1 MDGSENS
8 APGNTCQGSS
18 VPEDNKT
25 LGDRKHCTSC
35 DAPVKGH
42 FGPCGP
48 AKCIVG
54 LLNKC
59 SSRVE
64 LLEKEAASSK
74 EQYEE
79 LVKLSSKRQ
88 DSLLEVIAALQDEV
102 EELRSRLSGKA
113 TTSSCEVESSSS
125 PSTKAEKF
133 RAPTLSQD
141 NVDKETPT
149 LDKHMQIRSGEESM
163 EVKQS
168 PEKPPGV
175 SSSLSPSPSSP
186 SSPVPAV
193 ATTKSDRS
201 VSTLEGVHSAPST
214 AVESEISRSNE
225 PEDASP
231 WIAAESRKQARK
243 KQQRKNVSYRQA
255 VSSNLDQHRP
265 RLSRGLRGAQK
276 APVKVFHLSGIDL
289 DCTADDVLTYCREKG
304 VLATACYLLPRR
316 VRHSTQIAKL
326 FASSADVQKPE
337 FWPDF
342 VSCRP
347 WLDTPPEKARRGGTV
362 KNEARNTSGDS
373 ATVATENQLQ

>member
-18 VPEDNKT
+18 VPEENKT

-125 PSTKAEKF
+125 PSTKAEDF

-141 NVDKETPT
+141 NVDKETPA
-149 LDKHMQIRSGEESM
+149 LDKHMQIQSGEEST

-168 PEKPPGV
+168 PEKASWCVFFPF
-175 SSSLSPSPSSP
+175 SLSIFSLFPCSRRRNHEE
-186 SSPVPAV
+186 
-193 ATTKSDRS
+193 RS
-201 VSTLEGVHSAPST
+201 
-214 AVESEISRSNE
+214 
-225 PEDASP
+225 
-231 WIAAESRKQARK
+231 
-243 KQQRKNVSYRQA
+243 
-255 VSSNLDQHRP
+255 
-265 RLSRGLRGAQK
+265 
-276 APVKVFHLSGIDL
+276 
-289 DCTADDVLTYCREKG
+289 
-304 VLATACYLLPRR
+304 
-316 VRHSTQIAKL
+316 
-326 FASSADVQKPE
+326 
-337 FWPDF
+337 
-342 VSCRP
+342 
-347 WLDTPPEKARRGGTV
+347 
-362 KNEARNTSGDS
+362 
-373 ATVATENQLQ
+373 